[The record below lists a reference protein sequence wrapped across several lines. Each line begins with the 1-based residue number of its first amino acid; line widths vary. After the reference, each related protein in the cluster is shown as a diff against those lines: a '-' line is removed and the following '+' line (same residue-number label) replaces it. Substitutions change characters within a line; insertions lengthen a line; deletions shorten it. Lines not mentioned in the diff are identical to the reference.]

1 MPGENSNCCPVLRP
15 TKAQFSRPFESFVS
29 EYFRK
34 NPEVPMVKVIPP
46 KGYTPRKAEYPT
58 DLKIDTPIEQRV
70 LMHDNKPG
78 YYDCVLLSKSTMTV
92 EEFKMEAER
101 RGVPKQRAGDNALL
115 ERPFWSS
122 LTVRPPLYG
131 ADTPVSLFD
140 EKLDFGW
147 NLRNLKCLLSKYK
160 VPAIPGVTT
169 PMTYFGMW
177 KSFFSWHVEDVD
189 LLSINYLHY
198 GASKVWYAV
207 PPGIHRARFEKLAQ
221 ELFPKDAASCA
232 NFLRH
237 KTVLITPALLRHH
250 AMPVVTVKQD
260 AGEFIV
266 LNAGAYHAGFN
277 QGFNCAEAV
286 NFATEEWIP
295 LGKDAT
301 RCDCKAL
308 GKDAVRVN
316 MTVFPGCEESSSS
329 EDDSSEEDNGME
341 SVDSDEGS
349 SNAAKT
355 KPAPQKKRGVQ
366 KQQKRGPG
374 RPRKHPSPSDPD
386 KKKALQP
393 RGGITKGGKG
403 RGRQAKGGTRAAASE
418 EGKPASG
425 SGRQG
430 APKQQEAASATQVRP
445 KKRKGADS
453 ADESAMKKA
462 KLEPEAPM
470 KKKPGRPRKQAVQ
483 EEAVPED
490 IPVTTTQAAGVK
502 CEQDVPKVKAERP
515 ASAGTRGASGGHQG
529 GAGGATAAMEALDEQ
544 VVGQPFVIVGKDDQS
559 GKKYFYLVQE
569 LARPASGKGQ
579 VAVRWLEE
587 RPDGLWHPSTQ
598 TWDECRGSLCVVRT
612 QPCRDK
618 NGRRCF
624 KLLTLRSSIEAV
636 ELED

>member
-1 MPGENSNCCPVLRP
+1 
-15 TKAQFSRPFESFVS
+15 
-29 EYFRK
+29 
-34 NPEVPMVKVIPP
+34 MVKVIPP
-46 KGYTPRKAEYPT
+46 KGYTPRKAKYPT
-58 DLKIDTPIEQRV
+58 DLRIDTPIEQRV

-92 EEFKMEAER
+92 EEFKTEAER

-131 ADTPVSLFD
+131 ADTPHSLFD

-160 VPAIPGVTT
+160 VPPIPGVTT

-198 GASKVWYAV
+198 GASKVWYAI

-221 ELFPKDAASCA
+221 ELFPKDAASCS

-260 AGEFIV
+260 PGEFIV

-286 NFATEEWIP
+286 NFATEDWIP
-295 LGKDAT
+295 LGKHAT

-316 MTVFPGCEESSSS
+316 MTVFPGCEEPSSS
-329 EDDSSEEDNGME
+329 EDDSSEEDNAME

-349 SNAAKT
+349 SNAPKH
-355 KPAPQKKRGVQ
+355 KSAPQKKRGVL

-374 RPRKHPSPSDPD
+374 RPRKHSSPSDPHQ
-386 KKKALQP
+386 KKALQP
-393 RGGITKGGKG
+393 RGGVIKAGKG
-403 RGRQAKGGTRAAASE
+403 RDRQAKGTRAAMSE

-430 APKQQEAASATQVRP
+430 APKQQEAASATQTRT

-462 KLEPEAPM
+462 RLESEAPL
-470 KKKPGRPRKQAVQ
+470 KKKPGRPRKQALQ
-483 EEAVPED
+483 EEGLHGNA
-490 IPVTTTQAAGVK
+490 PVTSTQAAGLQS
-502 CEQDVPKVKAERP
+502 EEDVSKVKPERP
-515 ASAGTRGASGGHQG
+515 ASAGTRGVPGGQQG
-529 GAGGATAAMEALDEQ
+529 STRGATAAMEDLDAQ
-544 VVGQPFVIVGKDDQS
+544 VVGQPFVIVGKDDQT

-569 LARPASGKGQ
+569 LSRLTSGSGQ

-598 TWDECRGSLCVVRT
+598 TWVECRGALCAVRT

-618 NGRRCF
+618 HARRCF

>member
-15 TKAQFSRPFESFVS
+15 TKAQFSRPFVSFVS

-34 NPEVPMVKVIPP
+34 NPEAPMVKVIPP
-46 KGYTPRKAEYPT
+46 KGYTPRKAQYPT
-58 DLKIDTPIEQRV
+58 DLRIDTPIEQRV

-92 EEFKMEAER
+92 EEFKTEAER

-131 ADTPVSLFD
+131 ADTPHSLFD

-221 ELFPKDAASCA
+221 ELFPKDAASCS

-237 KTVLITPALLRHH
+237 KTVLITPALLHHH

-260 AGEFIV
+260 PGEFVV

-329 EDDSSEEDNGME
+329 EDDISEEDNAME
-341 SVDSDEGS
+341 SMDSDEGS
-349 SNAAKT
+349 SNAPKH

-366 KQQKRGPG
+366 KQQKGGPG
-374 RPRKHPSPSDPD
+374 RSRKHPSPCAPD

-393 RGGITKGGKG
+393 RGGNTKAGKG
-403 RGRQAKGGTRAAASE
+403 RGRQAKGTRTAASE
-418 EGKPASG
+418 EGRAEAGKPASG

-430 APKQQEAASATQVRP
+430 AAKQQEAASATQART

-453 ADESAMKKA
+453 ADESAMKRA
-462 KLEPEAPM
+462 KLESEAPM
-470 KKKPGRPRKQAVQ
+470 KKKSGRPRKQALQ
-483 EEAVPED
+483 EEALPED
-490 IPVTTTQAAGVK
+490 TPVTTTQAAGV
-502 CEQDVPKVKAERP
+502 QSGDVSKVKSERP
-515 ASAGTRGASGGHQG
+515 TLAGTRGVPGGRQG
-529 GAGGATAAMEALDEQ
+529 GTRGATGAVEALNAQ
-544 VVGQPFVIVGKDDQS
+544 VVGQPFVIVGKDDQT
-559 GKKYFYLVQE
+559 GKK
-569 LARPASGKGQ
+569 
-579 VAVRWLEE
+579 
-587 RPDGLWHPSTQ
+587 
-598 TWDECRGSLCVVRT
+598 
-612 QPCRDK
+612 
-618 NGRRCF
+618 
-624 KLLTLRSSIEAV
+624 
-636 ELED
+636 